1 MEKIINLIRT
11 IARAGVW
18 CSGSVMLIIAILIT
32 AEVISRKAFSYHII
46 AADELAG
53 YALAITTSWSI
64 SFTLLERGHIRV
76 DALYMIL
83 PNKLKAILDIIGLF
97 ALSVFPLSLTW
108 YAYHM
113 LTNSWELGKVSNT
126 AMAMPLWIPQGI
138 WFIGLIFFALTTVVL
153 LLRVLVLFAAGDVEQ
168 VNRLAGTRSVS
179 SELHD
184 EIDEI
189 TVNKQQSYSG
199 R

>member
-1 MEKIINLIRT
+1 MSLEKLINLIRI

-18 CSGSVMLIIAILIT
+18 CSGSLMLIVAILIT
-32 AEVISRKAFSYHII
+32 SEVISRKAFSYHII

-83 PNKLKAILDIIGLF
+83 PNKIQAILDIIGLF
-97 ALSVFPLSLTW
+97 ALSVFPLSLSW

-113 LTNSWELGKVSNT
+113 LNNSWDLGKVSNT
-126 AMAMPLWIPQGI
+126 AMAVPLWIPQGI
-138 WFIGLIFFALTTVVL
+138 WFIGLIFFSFTTVIL
-153 LLRVLVLFAAGDVEQ
+153 LLRTLVLFSIGDVEQ

-179 SELHD
+179 NELHD

-189 TVNKQQSYSG
+189 TLDKQQS
-199 R
+199 